1 MYRLTR
7 GKFNRV
13 TTIEFATGEIIHI
26 TCTGT
31 GFRQGN
37 LEMTIYI
44 RGSVPK
50 IDDESEIL
58 IDDYMEDFIQL
69 GPESLFAFSSRLLTV
84 DKNAIPYRY

>member
-1 MYRLTR
+1 
-7 GKFNRV
+7 
-13 TTIEFATGEIIHI
+13 
-26 TCTGT
+26 
-31 GFRQGN
+31 
-37 LEMTIYI
+37 MTIYI

-84 DKNAIPYRY
+84 DKNAIPYRYMKKIGIEYIYIRTHVFGKINFEMIISLNDLFLK

>member
-1 MYRLTR
+1 
-7 GKFNRV
+7 
-13 TTIEFATGEIIHI
+13 
-26 TCTGT
+26 
-31 GFRQGN
+31 
-37 LEMTIYI
+37 MTIYI

>member
-1 MYRLTR
+1 
-7 GKFNRV
+7 
-13 TTIEFATGEIIHI
+13 
-26 TCTGT
+26 
-31 GFRQGN
+31 
-37 LEMTIYI
+37 MTIYI

-84 DKNAIPYRY
+84 DKNAIPYRYQKKLKIVSLNDLFSK